1 MVARAI
7 LITGTRAP
15 AAAEIARL
23 LIAAGHRV
31 HAGDSTPLDL
41 AGAVKGVTSHV
52 LPRARQSPAAYGAAV
67 AALVAREDIDLVVPT
82 CEEVFYLAAARE
94 QGHAI
99 PLFAPDFAT
108 LRLLHDKH
116 AFVAFAGELGLDVPQ
131 TRRLESRGEV
141 EALAA
146 GSRDT
151 VFKPA
156 YSRFGTQ
163 TLVGAERIDYVQPTS
178 QRPWVAQERLLGE
191 EICLYAVAERGR
203 MRAFCAYRPLYR
215 IGRAASF
222 YFEPL
227 EAPDG
232 QALVARIVAALDYS
246 GQIAF
251 DAIRVRDGRL
261 LPIECNPRATSGVH
275 LLAGSPGF
283 AACLA
288 AQTVEGL
295 VRPSPADAPAMLGSA
310 MILIALPRAWPG
322 GLAAWRRDFV
332 RGRDVLAADGLNR
345 RALQVLLRY
354 CVEALRRRTPVRAI
368 ATRDIEW
375 DGEAINAGS

>member
-1 MVARAI
+1 MAARTI
-7 LITGTRAP
+7 LVTGSRAP

-41 AGAVKGVTSHV
+41 AGAVNGVTSHV

-67 AALVAREDIDLVVPT
+67 AALVLREDIDLVVPT

-116 AFVAFAGELGLDVPQ
+116 AFAAFAGGLGLDVPQ
-131 TRRLESRGEV
+131 THRLESPGEV
-141 EALAA
+141 EALAGA
-146 GSRDT
+146 IRDT

-163 TLVGAERIDYVQPTS
+163 TLVGAERIDNVQPTP

-215 IGRAASF
+215 IGRAASY

-275 LLAGSPGF
+275 LLAGTPGF

-288 AQTVEGL
+288 AQTAEGL
-295 VRPSPADAPAMLGSA
+295 VQPSPADAPAMLASA
-310 MILIALPRAWPG
+310 MILMALPRAWPA

-354 CVEALRRRTPVRAI
+354 CVEALRRRAPVRAI

-375 DGEAINAGS
+375 DGEAIHAGS